1 MQERLYV
8 RLRFLFSDVLGTA
21 AESLL
26 VLEIS
31 QMAGRVWRVI
41 WPGMASSGG
50 TAETN
55 LYKVF
60 QCVQ

>member
-8 RLRFLFSDVLGTA
+8 CSCFSSSNVSEMVG
-21 AESLL
+21 ESSQ

-31 QMAGRVWRVI
+31 QMAGNVWKVI
-41 WPGMASSGG
+41 WPGMALSGG

-60 QCVQ
+60 Q

>member
-1 MQERLYV
+1 MHS
-8 RLRFLFSDVLGTA
+8 RFSFCDVSGTA
-21 AESLL
+21 GESLQ

-31 QMAGRVWRVI
+31 QMAGNVWKVI
-41 WPGMASSGG
+41 WPGMALSGG
-50 TAETN
+50 PAETN

>member
-8 RLRFLFSDVLGTA
+8 RISDVSGTSG
-21 AESLL
+21 ESSQ
-26 VLEIS
+26 VLEIN
-31 QMAGRVWRVI
+31 QMAGNAWKAI

-55 LYKVF
+55 LCKVF
-60 QCVQ
+60 RCVQ